1 MLEPG
6 LVLSAGLTSYFGVT
20 LAQMVGNVL
29 SGQPGFDNTGPL
41 SQAFFWVAV
50 PSHCIWGLGMGAAAG
65 LVLSAAEGQ
74 GFAQMMR
81 GLEIGRIQ
89 VAARAVG
96 VGRAALEDSIR
107 YAQERESFG
116 LPIWKHLSILLL
128 VNDEDAAAS
137 SAGQSAL
144 REVRAEIDRVDR
156 QVVAGIA
163 EREIWVR
170 AAGKLKAMGPDVRD
184 PDRVEKVIARVREIA
199 ADLGA
204 DPDVIERTYR
214 SMVAAFIDLELGQQ
228 GFLDAPEI
236 APLSVADAGEVL
248 TLQRAAYASE
258 AQLYNDPSL
267 PALVQTLPELVTE
280 LANSVGHKAIRGSRL
295 AGAVRSV
302 VDGDTLHIGRLTV
315 APDLQGIGLGTALL
329 AAAEADAGPEVTSAT
344 LFTGHLSEGNL
355 RLYERNGYV
364 EERREQL
371 KPGVTLVHLR
381 KPLKPPLPT

>member
-1 MLEPG
+1 M
-6 LVLSAGLTSYFGVT
+6 
-20 LAQMVGNVL
+20 
-29 SGQPGFDNTGPL
+29 
-41 SQAFFWVAV
+41 
-50 PSHCIWGLGMGAAAG
+50 
-65 LVLSAAEGQ
+65 
-74 GFAQMMR
+74 
-81 GLEIGRIQ
+81 
-89 VAARAVG
+89 
-96 VGRAALEDSIR
+96 
-107 YAQERESFG
+107 
-116 LPIWKHLSILLL
+116 
-128 VNDEDAAAS
+128 NDEDAAAS

-381 KPLKPPLPT
+381 KPLRPTLPT